1 MTRRT
6 RQSALRSVAPPAR
19 RAASISIAA
28 ATVALAGCMVGP
40 DYRRPEAPLNDEW
53 LGGTGE
59 APGAPD
65 RFERWWETFNDPT
78 LSALVIEAYRSN
90 LSLRSAGLRVIEA
103 RARRQVAVGRFFPQ
117 LQQAVGDV
125 GSVRLSENTASGQSL
140 SQADRN
146 FSEASLGLQAAWE
159 LDFWGK
165 FRRGIEASDALL
177 LASVAEYDAA
187 LTILV
192 ADVASTYIII
202 RSLQERI
209 AITETNVALQQR
221 SLELTESRFRAG
233 TVSELDISSATATLT
248 NTQALLPEL
257 ENALRQA
264 KLALCVLLGRPPSSL
279 DAELAMHDGSA
290 ARVPVAP
297 VEIAAGIPA
306 DLLRRRPDVRAAERI
321 AAARSAAVGV
331 ATADLFPQLSILGA
345 TGFATSDFSG
355 VRSPDLG
362 DLFDPESFTGFIGLR
377 INWPIL
383 NYGRIEGAIRA
394 QDALFEQ
401 AAAEYQNTVL
411 RAAADVE
418 SGLSEFLRSREIE
431 SFLRRS
437 VAATQRSAD
446 LSLMQY
452 RAGLVD
458 FIRVNDALTRLVILE
473 DNLVDARARIA
484 LGAVRTYRAL
494 GGGWEIRGGR
504 EFIDAET
511 ADRMRDRVNWGDV
524 LAPQWHD
531 GSDLF
536 FSRPPLQEPEF
547 APETPEPAP
556 PNPSEP

>member
-1 MTRRT
+1 MTRPT
-6 RQSALRSVAPPAR
+6 RPQPPQRFALPAR
-19 RAASISIAA
+19 CALPASIAA
-28 ATVALAGCMVGP
+28 AAFALAGCMVGP

-53 LGGTGE
+53 LGGPS
-59 APGAPD
+59 AQDGAPE
-65 RFERWWETFNDPT
+65 RFERWWETFDDPA
-78 LSALVIEAYRSN
+78 LNALVMEAYRSN
-90 LSLRSAGLRVIEA
+90 LTLRAAGLRVIEA
-103 RARRQVAVGRFFPQ
+103 RARRQIAVGRFFPQ
-117 LQQAVGDV
+117 VQQAVGDV
-125 GSVRLSENTASGQSL
+125 GSVRLSENSAAGQSL
-140 SQADRN
+140 SQADRT
-146 FSEASLGLQAAWE
+146 FSEASLGLEAAWE

-192 ADVASTYIII
+192 ADVAATYIII
-202 RSLQERI
+202 RSLQERL
-209 AITETNVALQQR
+209 AITETNVALQRR

-233 TVSELDISSATATLT
+233 TVSELDVSSATTTLT
-248 NTQALLPEL
+248 STQALVPEL

-264 KLALCVLLGRPPSSL
+264 KLALCVLLGRPPSTL
-279 DAELAMHDGSA
+279 DAELATADGAA

-297 VEIAAGIPA
+297 VEIAVGIPA
-306 DLLRRRPDVRAAERI
+306 DLLRRRPDVRAAERV
-321 AAARSAAVGV
+321 AAARSAAIGV
-331 ATADLFPQLSILGA
+331 ATADLFPQVSIVGA

-362 DLFDPESFTGFIGLR
+362 DIFDSESFTGFVGLR

-383 NYGRIEGAIRA
+383 QYGRVQGSIRA

-431 SFLRRS
+431 SFLGRS
-437 VAATQRSAD
+437 VAASQRTAD

-458 FIRVNDALTRLVILE
+458 FIRVNDALTRLVVLE
-473 DNLVDARARIA
+473 DNLVEARARIA

-494 GGGWEIRGGR
+494 GGGWEIRNGR

-511 ADRMRDRVNWGDV
+511 AERMRARVNWGDV
-524 LAPQWHD
+524 LVPQWHE

-536 FSRPPLQEPEF
+536 FTRPRIEEPEPE
-547 APETPEPAP
+547 APSADEP
-556 PNPSEP
+556 